1 MTLEHPNKHGDQS
14 RPVDVEADEKR
25 WQALELRKQAK
36 SYREIARAMGCSLT
50 AAYRYVGD
58 ALDELKA
65 KVSESAE
72 QLRTIEIEKLD
83 QLEAKMKESL
93 DKEDDPVARG
103 KVAAVIVK
111 ITESRRKLL
120 GLDAPQRIEHS
131 GNLYTVKE
139 ASPDCEA
146 WGQPAAKV
154 EQKEGADDG
163 RSNENGS

>member
-1 MTLEHPNKHGDQS
+1 MILERPNQTEPHAL
-14 RPVDVEADEKR
+14 EANER
-25 WQALELRKQAK
+25 AWEALELRKKAL
-36 SYREIARAMGCSLT
+36 SYREIARIMGCSLG
-50 AAYRYVGD
+50 AAHRYVTL
-58 ALDELKA
+58 ALAELKA

-93 DKEDDPVARG
+93 DREADPVARG

-146 WGQPAAKV
+146 WGKPAAKGK
-154 EQKEGADDG
+154 QKEGEQACGAADAASDAT
-163 RSNENGS
+163 